1 MKDTNLYKQ
10 ESVDELGGEKREG
23 VLKSSL
29 NAFRRWFRANYN
41 VEDRKA
47 HLFCYGMIFL
57 PFLSFLVFWLYT
69 NIDSILLGFQDA
81 KGEFTLEH
89 FQAFFKAFKGQDHR
103 GYSIAEMLGR
113 SLTVWFLAR
122 LMFIPSILSTYIL
135 FKKLPG
141 HFIFRTIFMVPSV
154 LSGIVWTLVMKNL
167 VGVGGPVLVIAEK
180 LGVEI
185 PLEIQMKGLLGST
198 ETAFA
203 TLNVINCLPAF
214 FAFNFVISGAFARI
228 PEDLF
233 EVGKLEGVGFVKEF
247 FIISI
252 PLIWGTLVISITGWF
267 ATIFT
272 ADNGAF
278 LYTKG
283 EYNTAT
289 MGYYFFILKKE
300 ISDSAGAETLYGYP
314 SAVGLLITIVTVPI
328 VLVTRHFLEKMYVDV
343 AY

>member
-1 MKDTNLYKQ
+1 MKATNLPKK
-10 ESVDELGGEKREG
+10 EDEG
-23 VLKSSL
+23 VLKRTLESFRKW
-29 NAFRRWFRANYN
+29 FRRNYN
-41 VEDRKA
+41 IEDRKA
-47 HLFCYGMIFL
+47 HLFCYCMIFL

-81 KGEFTLEH
+81 HGNFTLEH
-89 FQAFFKAFKGQDHR
+89 FEAFFKAFKGMDHR
-103 GYSIAEMLGR
+103 GYNITEMLLR
-113 SLTVWFLAR
+113 SLCVWALAR

-141 HFIFRTIFMVPSV
+141 HFIFRTIFMVPGI

-198 ETAFA
+198 ETAFI
-203 TLNVINCLPAF
+203 TLNIINCLPAF
-214 FAFNFVISGAFARI
+214 FAFNFVISGAFSRI
-228 PEDLF
+228 PEELF

-247 FIISI
+247 FAVSI
-252 PLIWGTLVISITGWF
+252 PLIWGTLVISIMGWF

-278 LYTKG
+278 LYTSG
-283 EYNTAT
+283 EYDTAT

-314 SAVGLLITIVTVPI
+314 SAVGFAVTVVTVPI
-328 VLVTRHFLEKMYVDV
+328 VLISRHFLEKLYTDV